1 MLDITLKLD
10 KNNKVWK
17 WLESQENKLI
27 NAGHIGTHVDV
38 YKKSNIPIEY
48 FKTKGLLINC
58 TKYSLD
64 EEIGIEVLKDIEIKE
79 SSFVIF
85 KTNIQINHLYGSDIY
100 VKQHH
105 ELSWELI
112 DYLLERK
119 VNFIGID
126 CAGIRR
132 GKEHFQADI
141 KSEENNTYVIEN
153 LDLSKLNDKI
163 EDEFDV
169 YTMWIENPFDTG
181 LSTRVLVDII

>member
-27 NAGHIGTHVDV
+27 NAGHVGTHVDV
-38 YKKSNIPIEY
+38 YKKSNIPLEY
-48 FKTKGLLINC
+48 FKTKGVLIDC
-58 TKYSLD
+58 TNYSLD
-64 EEIGIEVLKDIEIKE
+64 EEIGIEALKDIEIKE
-79 SSFVIF
+79 SSFVMF
-85 KTNIQINHLYGSDIY
+85 KTNIQSNYPYGSDVY
-100 VKQHH
+100 VKQHP

-119 VNFIGID
+119 VYFIGID

-132 GKEHFQADI
+132 GKEHVKADV

-153 LDLSKLNDKI
+153 LDLSKLNDTI

-169 YTMWIENPFDTG
+169 YTMWIDNPFATG

>member
-1 MLDITLKLD
+1 MIDITLKLD

-48 FKTKGLLINC
+48 FKTKGILIDSTN
-58 TKYSLD
+58 YGLD
-64 EEIGIEVLKDIEIKE
+64 EEIGIEVLKDIEIE
-79 SSFVIF
+79 EGSFIIF
-85 KTNIQINHLYGSDIY
+85 KTNIQIDYPYGSDIY
-100 VKQHH
+100 VKNHH

-112 DYLLERK
+112 NYLLERK
-119 VNFIGID
+119 ASFIGID

-132 GKEHFQADI
+132 GKEHFKADV

-153 LDLSKLNDKI
+153 LDLSKLNVKI
-163 EDEFDV
+163 DNKLEV
-169 YTMWIENPFDTG
+169 YTMWIENPFATG
-181 LSTRVLVDII
+181 LSTRVLVDVI